1 MGLFRNFRYTYTIN
15 KNIQN
20 QTSNT
25 YDGLGNSVIWNWRD
39 NTAERHQWE
48 SSINFWS
55 SVLFAH
61 FLKFMQLIN
70 INNSKSK
77 TKKQEIIEIKITP
90 RLLVLSLSIINDRN
104 LFLLIAISE
113 NVTINICCNKN
124 IYICS
129 CRNSYLLGIAFHVLK
144 MFTFCCLTVSLWIQ
158 WILTFFTPNF
168 LLNPSFFHWIL
179 SSSQQDS
186 ILLSCPFS
194 VCDSPSSFISVVYM
208 NIGGRPF
215 NWELTMSDWLYHWSK
230 WFP

>member
-1 MGLFRNFRYTYTIN
+1 MI
-15 KNIQN
+15 ICVVC
-20 QTSNT
+20 S
-25 YDGLGNSVIWNWRD
+25 
-39 NTAERHQWE
+39 
-48 SSINFWS
+48 
-55 SVLFAH
+55 

-104 LFLLIAISE
+104 LLLLIAISE

-129 CRNSYLLGIAFHVLK
+129 CRNSYLSGIAFHVLK
-144 MFTFCCLTVSLWIQ
+144 NVYFLLFDSFLMDTMNSDI
-158 WILTFFTPNF
+158 FTPNF
-168 LLNPSFFHWIL
+168 LLNPSFFNWIL

-186 ILLSCPFS
+186 ILLSCSFS
-194 VCDSPSSFISVVYM
+194 VCDPPSSFISVVYM